1 MGMQFHQN
9 KWKSLYLFGVLTG
22 LSLFSGQAFA
32 QVNTVE
38 FGKNRLQ
45 FKNFKWK
52 YYQTTNFNTYFSEGG
67 QPLGKFVCQLAEKE
81 LPGIEAFVEYGLQ
94 RRANIVI
101 YNSYNDLE
109 QSNIGLNLDWQTT
122 GGITKLVNNKMVVYY
137 NGDHNNLRIQIRQG
151 LARILLDNILFGD
164 DLGEFAAN
172 QALLDLPQW
181 MTDGYVEY
189 AGETWSPALD
199 DELKSAMLS
208 GRYKNFYQ
216 FAFEKPNLAG
226 HAFWFYLAEKYKKE
240 NVTYFLYLARVYR
253 NLNNASQRICKKKFK
268 EVLKD
273 FMTEEEDKY
282 EKDIRGRR
290 NFPKG
295 TVSVVENINDHL
307 DFFHF
312 SPNPA
317 PRSQTYAVVEFKHGK
332 YSVVLH
338 ENFIYTKVLLK
349 SGVRSDAE
357 QLDPHYPLLAW
368 DPKGTRLAVVYWKEG
383 KVRLFVYDV
392 MARYKRVVQ
401 DLTDFDQI
409 QDMKYMLDNNTLLL
423 SAVRG
428 GQSDIY
434 TYKIEQEKFE
444 QVTNDVFDD
453 QDPSFVAFPGKT
465 GIIYSSN
472 RPTARA
478 NSGDTVMP
486 SNNHYNVFMVTNGLT
501 GEAKQI
507 SQLTFLKYG
516 NARFPTQYNGN
527 HFTFVSDENGISNR
541 YAGFFTTQRAGIDT
555 IYKIGEEFLHN
566 PDPAE
571 LDSTMRAQHKTE
583 PDTVYA
589 ISITN
594 DSSYIFPI
602 TNYESG
608 LTETKSAGDNGQVS
622 EVRKEGDL
630 KFLYKLKVDD
640 AALKKRNLNA
650 RMTDYRKR
658 TVAESM
664 VQNAAVLAPQQR
676 TLPDTTRKQPGGD
689 FFESE
694 FDKDRGDS
702 IRNIRRTVNPFAT
715 ASRPE
720 PKEEPILKK
729 AKLFDYKL
737 KFSVDN
743 FSAGFNN
750 DVLITSLQPFTGSLP
765 INLSGADAFSGMLKA
780 SIFDLFEDIRF
791 TGAIRLPFFSTG
803 SGATSVEPQGA
814 TSFTPGSS
822 SFFDGSGEWFARVDY
837 LKKRWD
843 MSLIYYRETE
853 VGRYS
858 DTTLG
863 SSVGYSGDFDAKS
876 YTNLWQGVFKYPF
889 DKVKSIRLMPGIR
902 TDKIV
907 VRPDGV
913 NGPIIDTIALQAPPQ
928 NKQTY
933 ALMRVEYVYDNTLM
947 KATNIWNGMR
957 YKIYFDMNAQL
968 NTTKG
973 SGEGK
978 YMYNLGF
985 DARHYLPIFRN
996 LIWAVRL
1003 AGDFSFG
1010 NHKVVYYVG
1019 GTDGGLFPK
1028 ASQTPQPAT
1037 DAGYAFQSLGVNL
1050 RGFNQNVSNGNND
1063 LIFNSEFRLPV
1074 FTTLFN
1080 KPINNAFLRNFQLI
1094 QFFDLGNAWAGSI
1107 KNLSRPVE
1115 QYVNDQQGPFTNV
1128 TVNIPAGGIG
1138 PFAGSYGFGA
1148 RSTLL
1153 GYFLRLDVGWE
1164 MNTFFGSKPIAQVSM
1179 GVDF

>member
-1 MGMQFHQN
+1 MQFHQN
-9 KWKSLYLFGVLTG
+9 KLKSLCFFGVLLG
-22 LSLFSGQAFA
+22 LFLFSGQAFA

-52 YYQTTNFNTYFSEGG
+52 YYQTTNFNTYFSQGG
-67 QPLGKFVCQLAEKE
+67 DALGKFVCQLAEKE
-81 LPGIEAFVEYGLQ
+81 LPGIEQFVEYGLQ

-101 YNSYNDLE
+101 YNTYNDLE

-122 GGITKLVNNKMVVYY
+122 GGITKLVNNKMIVYY

-151 LARILLDNILFGD
+151 LARILVENILFGD

-172 QALLDLPQW
+172 QALLDLPEW
-181 MTDGYVEY
+181 LTDGYIEY
-189 AGETWSPALD
+189 AGEAWNPQLD
-199 DELKSAMLS
+199 DQLKSAILS

-253 NLNNASQRICKKKFK
+253 NLNNAAQRICKKKFK

-273 FMTEEEDKY
+273 FMSEEGDKY

-295 TVSVVENINDHL
+295 TVSVVENIDDHT

-338 ENFIYTKVLLK
+338 DNFIYTKVLLK

-368 DPKGTRLAVVYWKEG
+368 DSKGTRLAVLYWKEG
-383 KVRLFVYDV
+383 KVRLFVYDAV
-392 MARYKRVVQ
+392 ARYKRVVQ
-401 DLTDFDQI
+401 DLTDFDQV
-409 QDMKYMLDNNTLLL
+409 QDMKYMLDNNTLLF
-423 SAVRG
+423 SAVRN

-434 TYKIEQEKFE
+434 TYKIEQEKWQ
-444 QVTNDVFDD
+444 QVTNDVYDD

-465 GIIYSSN
+465 GIIYASN
-472 RPTARA
+472 RPSARA
-478 NSGDTVMP
+478 ISGDTVLP
-486 SNNHYNVFMVTNGLT
+486 SNNHYNVFLTDNGNT

-507 SQLTFLKYG
+507 TQLTFLKYG

-541 YAGFFTTQRAGIDT
+541 YAGFFLTQRAGIDT
-555 IYKIGEEFLHN
+555 IYKVGEEFLHN
-566 PDPAE
+566 PDPME
-571 LDSTMRAQHKTE
+571 LDSTMKAQHKTE

-602 TNYESG
+602 TNYASG
-608 LTETKSAGDNGQVS
+608 LTETKSAGDIGQVT
-622 EVRKEGDL
+622 EVRQEGDL
-630 KFLYKLKVDD
+630 KFLYKLKVDE

-664 VQNAAVLAPQQR
+664 VENANVLTPRPKPR
-676 TLPDTTRKQPGGD
+676 TDSARKQPGD

-694 FDKDRGDS
+694 FDKEKSDS
-702 IRNIRRTVNPFAT
+702 SRAARLNSNPFAT
-715 ASRPE
+715 ASGGGRPA

-750 DVLITSLQPFTGSLP
+750 DVLITTLQPFTGSVP

-803 SGATSVEPQGA
+803 SGATSIEPEGA

-843 MSLIYYRETE
+843 FSLIYYRETE
-853 VGRYS
+853 VGRYTDS
-858 DTTLG
+858 TLAG
-863 SSVGYSGDFDAKS
+863 NTGYVGDYDAKS
-876 YTNLWQGVFKYPF
+876 YTNLWQGVIKYPF

-907 VRPDGV
+907 VRPDGIA
-913 NGPIIDTIALQAPPQ
+913 PQLDTLLLQAPPQ

-933 ALMRVEYVYDNTLM
+933 ALMRLEYVYDNTLL
-947 KATNIWNGMR
+947 KATNIWNGLR
-957 YKIYFDMNAQL
+957 YKVYVDMNAQL
-968 NTTKG
+968 NTTKV

-978 YMYNLGF
+978 YMYTAGF

-996 LIWAVRL
+996 FIWALRA
-1003 AGDFSFG
+1003 AGDFSWG
-1010 NHKVVYYVG
+1010 NHKVIYYAG
-1019 GTDGGLFPK
+1019 GTDGWLFPQ
-1028 ASQTPQPAT
+1028 ANQQPQPNQNN
-1037 DAGYAFQSLGVNL
+1037 GYAFQSLAVNL
-1050 RGFNQNVSNGNND
+1050 RGFNQNTANGNND
-1063 LIFNSEFRLPV
+1063 LIINSELRLPI

-1094 QFFDLGNAWAGSI
+1094 QFFDLGNAWEGGI
-1107 KNLSRPVE
+1107 TKMSRPVE
-1115 QYVNDQQGPFTNV
+1115 KYTDAVNNPNLSV
-1128 TVNIPAGGIG
+1128 LVKAGGIG
-1138 PFAGSYGFGA
+1138 PFAGGYGFGA

-1164 MNTFFGSKPIAQVSM
+1164 MNTFFGGKPIANVSM